1 MAKSKYEYVRQ
12 FEQSTNHHLLLDSYI
27 VVRVDGQCFHRF
39 AKEHNFLKPND
50 KRSYESIRIT
60 RDEIILSK
68 HYHRIWTK

>member
-1 MAKSKYEYVRQ
+1 MCLMIGKSKQKQIMAKSKYEYVRQ

-50 KRSYESIRIT
+50 KR
-60 RDEIILSK
+60 
-68 HYHRIWTK
+68 